1 VGACYYGGEPEKKIL
16 IGLPMQFGSLRQ
28 LTLISFA
35 LVLVP
40 LAVLLWHSQLTLRK
54 TGEIATNEAAF
65 SVAMVR
71 SVNKL
76 EGFAVDIERLLR
88 QYHVLDKVELKTLS
102 DKYIERFSGSLTSLC
117 DQLEP
122 STECRVLRERLTWFS
137 RYDRFGDQ
145 LLLDA
150 QLAEF
155 RRSLDDLGDGVD
167 NLLDMRIKKRQS
179 YVTSVQQTQAW
190 LTALL
195 VSISLLLIM
204 IGSQLILRPVR
215 KLERVIQAISQQD
228 DILPAIS
235 NSGPKELILVERKLH
250 RLADRLTQ
258 LEHLRHALLRH
269 ASHELKTP
277 LASIKEGCSL
287 LTEQVVGSLNEQQ
300 IEVLSL
306 LNGST
311 DRLNTLIMQLLDY
324 NLLLQQAKPDF
335 QWLKTQPLFDSF
347 ITDNS
352 LVLKQ
357 HKHQIETD
365 IILKQV
371 YADNNLFRRIL
382 DNLLSNAIAH
392 GSKGQS
398 INIKLYQ
405 ENNVQILDVANRG
418 PKISQEQRTMLFE
431 PFNRGRAKRNDRI
444 IGSGLGLSIVADCA
458 RIMGGKVEIIDV
470 DYADVC
476 FRVSIPLRE
485 YEV

>member
-1 VGACYYGGEPEKKIL
+1 
-16 IGLPMQFGSLRQ
+16 MQLGSLRQ
-28 LTLISFA
+28 LTLVSFA

-40 LAVLLWHSQLTLRK
+40 LAVLLWHSQITLRK
-54 TGEIATNEAAF
+54 TGEIATNEAEF

-71 SVNKL
+71 GVNNL
-76 EGFAVDIERLLR
+76 ESFAVDIERLLR

-102 DKYIERFSGSLTSLC
+102 DKYIERFSESLTSLC
-117 DQLEP
+117 NQLEP
-122 STECRVLRERLTWFS
+122 SVECRVLTERLAWFS
-137 RYDRFGDQ
+137 NYDRSGDQ
-145 LLLDA
+145 ILLDA

-155 RRSLDDLGDGVD
+155 RRSLGNLGEGVD
-167 NLLDMRIKKRQS
+167 NLLDIRIKKRQS

-195 VSISLLLIM
+195 VSISLLLIL

-228 DILPAIS
+228 DTLPPIS
-235 NSGPKELILVERKLH
+235 SSGPKELILVERKLH

-300 IEVLSL
+300 MEVLSL
-306 LNGST
+306 LNSST

-335 QWLKTQPLFDSF
+335 QWLKSQPLFDSF

-352 LVLKQ
+352 LVLQQ
-357 HKHQIETD
+357 HKNQLETN

-371 YADNNLFRRIL
+371 YADGNLFRRIL

-392 GSKGQS
+392 GSKGRP

-405 ENNVQILDVANRG
+405 EKNVQILDVANRG
-418 PKISQEQRTMLFE
+418 PKISQEQRVMLFE
-431 PFNRGRAKRNDRI
+431 PFNRGSGKRNDRI

-458 RIMGGKVEIIDV
+458 RMMHGKVEIIDV

-476 FRVSIPLRE
+476 FRVSIPLSE
-485 YEV
+485 NKA

>member
-1 VGACYYGGEPEKKIL
+1 
-16 IGLPMQFGSLRQ
+16 MQLGSLRQ
-28 LTLISFA
+28 LTLVSFA

-40 LAVLLWHSQLTLRK
+40 IAGLLWHSQMTLRK
-54 TGEIATNEAAF
+54 TAEIATNEAEF

-71 SVNKL
+71 GVNNL
-76 EGFAVDIERLLR
+76 ESFAVDIERLLR
-88 QYHVLDKVELKTLS
+88 QYHVLDKLELKTLA
-102 DKYIERFSGSLTSLC
+102 DKYIERFDESLYELC
-117 DQLEP
+117 SKLEP
-122 STECRVLRERLTWFS
+122 SKDCRVLKERLAWFT
-137 RYDRFGDQ
+137 RYDRLSDQ

-155 RRSLDDLGDGVD
+155 RRSLSDLGNRVD
-167 NLLDMRIKKRQS
+167 TLLDMRIKKRQS
-179 YVTSVQQTQAW
+179 YITSVQQTQAW

-204 IGSQLILRPVR
+204 FGSQLILRPVR

-228 DILPAIS
+228 DVLPPIS
-235 NSGPKELILVERKLH
+235 SSGPKELILVERKLH

-287 LTEQVVGSLNEQQ
+287 LSEQVVGSVNEQQ
-300 IEVLSL
+300 AEVLSL
-306 LNGST
+306 LNSST

-335 QWLKTQPLFDSF
+335 QWLKTKPLFEQF

-352 LVLKQ
+352 LALQQ
-357 HKHQIETD
+357 HKNQLETA
-365 IILKQV
+365 IVLNQV
-371 YADNNLFRRIL
+371 YADGNLFRRIL

-392 GSKGQS
+392 GSKGRP
-398 INIKLYQ
+398 IKIKLYQ
-405 ENNVQILDVANRG
+405 EKNLQILDVANRG
-418 PKISQEQRTMLFE
+418 QKISPEQRKILFE
-431 PFNRGRAKRNDRI
+431 PFNRGVGKRNDRI

-458 RIMGGKVEIIDV
+458 RMMRGKVEIIDV

-476 FRVSIPLRE
+476 FRVTIPLSE
-485 YEV
+485 YKA

>member
-1 VGACYYGGEPEKKIL
+1 
-16 IGLPMQFGSLRQ
+16 MQLGSLRQ
-28 LTLISFA
+28 LTLVSFA

-40 LAVLLWHSQLTLRK
+40 LVVLQWNSHITLGRM
-54 TGEIATNEAAF
+54 GEIATNEAEF

-71 SVNKL
+71 QVNSL
-76 EGFAVDIERLLR
+76 ESFSVDIERLIR
-88 QYHVLDKVELKTLS
+88 QYHVLNKEELKELS
-102 DKYIERFSGSLTSLC
+102 DKYVQRFTDSLNNLC
-117 DQLEP
+117 FKLDYSQ
-122 STECRVLRERLTWFS
+122 ECSVLTERLAWFRS
-137 RYDRFGDQ
+137 YDRLSDQ

-155 RRSLDDLGDGVD
+155 RRALTELGQSVDSLLDD
-167 NLLDMRIKKRQS
+167 RIKKRQA
-179 YVTSVQQTQAW
+179 YVGSVQQTQAW

-204 IGSQLILRPVR
+204 FGSQLILRPVR
-215 KLERVIQAISQQD
+215 KLERVIEAISQQED
-228 DILPAIS
+228 ELPDIS

-287 LTEQVVGSLNEQQ
+287 LTEQVVGELNERQM
-300 IEVLSL
+300 EVMSL
-306 LNGST
+306 LNSST

-335 QWLKTQPLFDSF
+335 QWLKTASLMDEF
-347 ITDNS
+347 ITDNR
-352 LVLKQ
+352 LALEQNNHELDTK
-357 HKHQIETD
+357 IE
-365 IILKQV
+365 LPQV
-371 YADNNLFRRIL
+371 YADANLFRRIL

-392 GSKGQS
+392 GSKGRP

-405 ENNVQILDVANRG
+405 QKHVQVLDVANRG
-418 PKISQEQRTMLFE
+418 QKISPEQRAILFE
-431 PFNRGRAKRNDRI
+431 PFNRGGGKRNDRI

-458 RIMGGKVEIIDV
+458 RMMRGKVEIVDV

-476 FRVSIPLRE
+476 FRVSIPLNE
-485 YEV
+485 KKQ

>member
-1 VGACYYGGEPEKKIL
+1 
-16 IGLPMQFGSLRQ
+16 MQIRSLRQ

-35 LVLVP
+35 FVFVP
-40 LAVLLWHSQLTLRK
+40 LAVLLWHSQITLRK
-54 TGEIATNEAAF
+54 TGEIATNEAEF

-71 SVNKL
+71 GVNNL
-76 EGFAVDIERLLR
+76 ESLAVDIDRLLR
-88 QYHVLDKVELKTLS
+88 QYFVLDKVELKTLS
-102 DKYIERFSGSLTSLC
+102 DKYIERFGEALTSLC
-117 DQLEP
+117 NQLET
-122 STECRVLRERLTWFS
+122 SMQCRVLRERLVWF
-137 RYDRFGDQ
+137 RHYDRLGDP

-155 RRSLDDLGDGVD
+155 RRSLDDLGEGVD

-228 DILPAIS
+228 ETLPAIS
-235 NSGPKELILVERKLH
+235 SSGPKELILVERKLH

-306 LNGST
+306 LNSST

-335 QWLKTQPLFDSF
+335 KWLKTQPLFDGF

-352 LVLKQ
+352 LALQQ
-357 HKHQIETD
+357 HKHQLETN

-371 YADNNLFRRIL
+371 YADGNLFRRIL

-392 GSKGQS
+392 GSKGRP
-398 INIKLYQ
+398 IKIKLYQ
-405 ENNVQILDVANRG
+405 EKNLQILDVANSG

-431 PFNRGRAKRNDRI
+431 PFNRGSGKRNDRI
-444 IGSGLGLSIVADCA
+444 VGSGLGLSIVADCA
-458 RIMGGKVEIIDV
+458 RMMGGKVEITDV

-476 FRVSIPLRE
+476 FRVFIPLSE
-485 YEV
+485 SKA

>member
-1 VGACYYGGEPEKKIL
+1 
-16 IGLPMQFGSLRQ
+16 MQLGSLRQ
-28 LTLISFA
+28 LTLVSFA

-40 LAVLLWHSQLTLRK
+40 LVVLLWHSQITLGRM
-54 TGEIATNEAAF
+54 GEIATNEAEF

-71 SVNKL
+71 RVNSL
-76 EGFAVDIERLLR
+76 ESFSVDIERLIR
-88 QYHVLDKVELKTLS
+88 QYHVLDKAELKELS
-102 DKYIERFSGSLTSLC
+102 DKYGERFTEALGSLC
-117 DQLEP
+117 VQLEN
-122 STECRVLRERLTWFS
+122 SQECHVLSERLTWFQS
-137 RYDRFGDQ
+137 YDRLSDQ

-155 RRSLDDLGDGVD
+155 RRALTELGQSVDSLLDD
-167 NLLDMRIKKRQS
+167 RIKKRQG
-179 YVTSVQQTQAW
+179 YVSSVQQTQAW

-195 VSISLLLIM
+195 VSISLMLI
-204 IGSQLILRPVR
+204 IFGSQLILRPVR
-215 KLERVIQAISQQD
+215 KLEHVIQAISLQED
-228 DILPAIS
+228 ELPEIS

-287 LTEQVVGSLNEQQ
+287 LTEQVVGELTEQQ
-300 IEVLSL
+300 MEVMSL
-306 LNGST
+306 LNSST

-335 QWLKTQPLFDSF
+335 QWLKTATLIEEF
-347 ITDNS
+347 ITDNR
-352 LVLKQ
+352 LALQ
-357 HKHQIETD
+357 QNKHELDTKIE
-365 IILKQV
+365 LNQV
-371 YADNNLFRRIL
+371 YADAKLFRRIL

-392 GSKGQS
+392 GSKGRP

-405 ENNVQILDVANRG
+405 EKHVQVLDVSNRG
-418 PKISQEQRTMLFE
+418 QKISPEQRAILFE
-431 PFNRGRAKRNDRI
+431 PFNRGEGKRNDRI

-458 RIMGGKVEIIDV
+458 RMMRGKVEIVDV

-476 FRVSIPLRE
+476 FRVSIPLTE
-485 YEV
+485 KK